1 MVKFRNYIRLIFIHF
16 RVLFYNKVYG
26 MDISRT
32 VRISLKAR
40 LDKTY
45 PRGIHVGENS
55 YIAAGAIVLSHDF
68 TRNIH
73 TDTYIGSNSFIGMN
87 AIILPGIKIG
97 DSVIIGSGSVVTKNI
112 PNNCIAA
119 GNPARIL
126 KENINT
132 KRYGQLS

>member
-1 MVKFRNYIRLIFIHF
+1 
-16 RVLFYNKVYG
+16 

>member
-1 MVKFRNYIRLIFIHF
+1 M
-16 RVLFYNKVYG
+16 RVLIYNKVYG

-45 PRGIHVGENS
+45 PKGIHVGENS

-73 TDTYIGSNSFIGMN
+73 TDTYIGANSFIGMN

-119 GNPARIL
+119 GNPAKVL